1 MYFFQPFT
9 INDKYLPSHSVNAQ
23 YRGNLPFNII
33 NGNLVRVSN
42 TRSQLPFFQDRSGLE
57 SSDRVPNT
65 RRAFKSFDNLDTP
78 YKGNLGSNMM
88 NENWVGVLRK
98 ISQLPHLTDP
108 GQFASIDGI
117 PQTKRHLKTKRNFT
131 SAPQL
136 SLISDL
142 SLLRTLIKMK
152 EEGFDIRATR
162 ADKVCL
168 HGFQSRQML
177 NNGIKINFNMLNS
190 SYFTSYYSFRE

>member
-1 MYFFQPFT
+1 MILLFFQPFT
-9 INDKYLPSHSVNAQ
+9 INDKYLPSHNVNAH
-23 YRGNLPFNII
+23 YRGNLAFNII
-33 NGNLVRVSN
+33 NENLVRVSN

-78 YKGNLGSNMM
+78 YKGNLDSNMM
-88 NENWVGVLRK
+88 DENWVGLLRK

-152 EEGFDIRATR
+152 AEGFDIRTTR

-177 NNGIKINFNMLNS
+177 NNGIKIKFHMLNQ
-190 SYFTSYYSFRE
+190 SYFTSSFRE

>member
-1 MYFFQPFT
+1 M
-9 INDKYLPSHSVNAQ
+9 
-23 YRGNLPFNII
+23 
-33 NGNLVRVSN
+33 VRVSN

-65 RRAFKSFDNLDTP
+65 RRAFESFGNLDTP

-88 NENWVGVLRK
+88 SENWVGVLRK
-98 ISQLPHLTDP
+98 ISQLPYLTDP

-131 SAPQL
+131 FAPQL

-152 EEGFDIRATR
+152 AEGFDIRTTR

-168 HGFQSRQML
+168 HVF
-177 NNGIKINFNMLNS
+177 
-190 SYFTSYYSFRE
+190 